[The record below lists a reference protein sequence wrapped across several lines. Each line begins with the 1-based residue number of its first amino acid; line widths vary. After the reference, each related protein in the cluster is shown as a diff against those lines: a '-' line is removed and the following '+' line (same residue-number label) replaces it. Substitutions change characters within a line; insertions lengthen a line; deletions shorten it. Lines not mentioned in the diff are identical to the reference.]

1 MMKTFPYMS
10 AAQSQVLL
18 RITVSLFLLAHGVAR
33 TYLGTIGGF
42 GEFLNSRGFVI
53 GGVLA
58 WAITI
63 FEIVGGTAMAL
74 NYFVKWIAAV
84 FIIEL
89 ATGIVLVHAPQGWF
103 VVGAT
108 LGGMEYSVLLIVCLL
123 VIASHHKK

>member
-10 AAQSQVLL
+10 PAQSQALL
-18 RITVSLFLLAHGVAR
+18 RITVSLFLIAHGVAR

-42 GEFLNSRGFVI
+42 GEFLDSKGFVI
-53 GGVLA
+53 GGMLA

-63 FEIVGGTAMAL
+63 FEIVGGSAMAL
-74 NYFVKWIAAV
+74 NYFVRWIAAV

-108 LGGMEYSVLLIVCLL
+108 LGGMEYSVLLIICLL
-123 VIASHHKK
+123 VIASNYKK

>member
-1 MMKTFPYMS
+1 MS
-10 AAQSQVLL
+10 ATQSQVLL

-42 GEFLNSRGFVI
+42 GEFLDSRGFVI

-63 FEIVGGTAMAL
+63 FEIVGGIAMAL